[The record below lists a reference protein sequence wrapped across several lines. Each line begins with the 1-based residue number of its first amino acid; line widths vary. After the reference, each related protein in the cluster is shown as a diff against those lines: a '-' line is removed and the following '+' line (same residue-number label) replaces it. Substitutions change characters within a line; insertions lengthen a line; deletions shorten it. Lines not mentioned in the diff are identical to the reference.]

1 MPAHAGGPRQRAAV
15 VTGYTARLTDL
26 SNEIDLTSN
35 KHSHAYNSTHCCIHS
50 CKQSHNYHEASQCV
64 CVCVN
69 YQHLTQ
75 HKNFYFFLLLHN
87 QFSQFYGVRMDN
99 NYTVSKK
106 RANFGKLSIFII

>member
-1 MPAHAGGPRQRAAV
+1 MR
-15 VTGYTARLTDL
+15 TTARTAAFIPANNHTIITRPV
-26 SNEIDLTSN
+26 S
-35 KHSHAYNSTHCCIHS
+35 
-50 CKQSHNYHEASQCV
+50 V